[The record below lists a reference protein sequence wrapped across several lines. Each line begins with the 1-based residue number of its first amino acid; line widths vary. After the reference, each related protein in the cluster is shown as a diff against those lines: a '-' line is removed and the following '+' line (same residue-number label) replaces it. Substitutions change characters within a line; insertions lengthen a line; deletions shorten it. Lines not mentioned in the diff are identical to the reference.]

1 MTSKDES
8 PRILFINPF
17 GIGDVLFTTP
27 AIRSIKEAFPKSFI
41 GYWCNERVEAALKA
55 NPNIDTIFALSRG
68 DLKKISQESKIKA
81 AGTLFA
87 LLGKIRKECFD
98 VSLDFSLD
106 HRYSLVSK
114 FVGIRK
120 RIGFNYKTRGRFLT
134 HKIDLE
140 GYSDKHVVDYYLE
153 LLKFLDI
160 KPSSRALELFVP
172 EKDREEAGRLLA
184 SFGIEDSDLIIGI
197 APGAGASWG
206 KDAAFKHWP
215 AIKFARLADKV
226 ADTYKAKI
234 VLLGSDA
241 ERPIADTIFGAM
253 RNKPINLTGKTTLEE
268 FSAVL
273 SRLRLLVT
281 NDGGPLHMAT
291 ALGVKT
297 VSIFGPVDERVYGP
311 YPDSDKHL
319 VVTNEIQCRP
329 CYRKF
334 RLPECVRDK
343 VCINAVS
350 IEDVYQSVRRL
361 LA

>member
-1 MTSKDES
+1 
-8 PRILFINPF
+8 
-17 GIGDVLFTTP
+17 
-27 AIRSIKEAFPKSFI
+27 
-41 GYWCNERVEAALKA
+41 
-55 NPNIDTIFALSRG
+55 
-68 DLKKISQESKIKA
+68 
-81 AGTLFA
+81 
-87 LLGKIRKECFD
+87 
-98 VSLDFSLD
+98 
-106 HRYSLVSK
+106 
-114 FVGIRK
+114 
-120 RIGFNYKTRGRFLT
+120 
-134 HKIDLE
+134 
-140 GYSDKHVVDYYLE
+140 
-153 LLKFLDI
+153 
-160 KPSSRALELFVP
+160 
-172 EKDREEAGRLLA
+172 
-184 SFGIEDSDLIIGI
+184 
-197 APGAGASWG
+197 
-206 KDAAFKHWP
+206 
-215 AIKFARLADKV
+215 
-226 ADTYKAKI
+226 
-234 VLLGSDA
+234 
-241 ERPIADTIFGAM
+241 M